1 MLRWIGWGGL
11 IACLLLLGAAEAGAE
26 SFGIETVTSVNSA
39 ASSNARG
46 YRFRPEANIEVTA
59 LGMYDVGA
67 DGLGVV
73 DGYDVHLWTDAGTL
87 LASARVPPGT
97 ASPLQSGFRFESIA
111 SVFLTAGSIYR
122 LSVDLG
128 DDAAGS
134 EFLYNPSAM
143 TTNANFTIL
152 QSSGTAVAGLTDFGL
167 QGPNDAFPTSPNVAP
182 IGPNLLFNVVPEP
195 GSGLLLALG
204 LAVLSLR
211 RKL

>member
-1 MLRWIGWGGL
+1 MLRWTRCSTLVG
-11 IACLLLLGAAEAGAE
+11 CLLLLGAADASAA

-46 YRFRPEANIEVTA
+46 YRFRAEANLEVTA
-59 LGMYDVGA
+59 LAMYDVGG

-73 DGYDVHLWTDAGTL
+73 DGYDVHLWTDAGSL
-87 LASARVPPGT
+87 LASVRLQPGT
-97 ASPLQSGFRFESIA
+97 ASTLQNGFRFESIA
-111 SVFLTAGSIYR
+111 SVFLTSGSIYR

-152 QSSGTAVAGLTDFGL
+152 QTSGTAAAGLTDFGL
-167 QGPNDAFPTSPNVAP
+167 QGPNDAFPTSANVAP
-182 IGPNLLFNVVPEP
+182 VGPNMLFNVVPEP
-195 GSGLLLALG
+195 GTGLLLAMG
-204 LAVLSLR
+204 LAVLAR
-211 RKL
+211 RRTL